1 MSDALRFTADD
12 LRLRRL
18 NQAPADASG
27 EFVLYWCMA
36 YRRGSDNAALAYA
49 IERAN
54 ELGLPCVVYE
64 SIRPDHPYASD
75 RLHTFALE
83 CARDTAAALAERGI
97 LHAFFLPGTAS
108 EAKGVVRKLAQRA
121 AMVVSDDAPGS
132 IFEAQHTA
140 VARAIDRA
148 YVVVDDACGVPM
160 ALFPKLE
167 VAARTLRPK
176 LLRVRDA
183 WVRPLHEPRPKVA
196 APRVAW
202 PFDPVDLQRADVARL
217 VAACAIDHDV
227 APVEETPGGSVAAE
241 TRLARFVR
249 DRLAGYATDRNDPSR
264 DATTGLS
271 AYLHW
276 GAVSARRVALSVRAE
291 AEDRGAKEAGDA
303 LLEQLLVRRGL
314 AYNFAA
320 RSKDPTSYDAMPG
333 WAKETLATHGA
344 DKRTLVS
351 PEDLEGARSPD
362 ELWNAAQL
370 ELRAR
375 GVIHN
380 YARMLWG
387 KLVLPWM
394 PSPRAAHALLIGL
407 NDKYALDGRDPD
419 GWANIGWCFG
429 LHDRPWPE
437 RPVYG
442 TVRTMT
448 SRSARSKLDFE
459 SYLDRARGWRDAA
472 IVAG

>member
-1 MSDALRFTADD
+1 MAETLRFSPDD
-12 LRLRRL
+12 PRVRRL
-18 NQAPADASG
+18 NDAKGGSRG
-27 EFVLYWCMA
+27 DYVLYWCMA
-36 YRRGSDNAALAYA
+36 YRRARDNAALAFA

-64 SIRPDHPYASD
+64 SIRPDYPHASD
-75 RLHTFALE
+75 RLHTFAIE
-83 CARDTAAALAERGI
+83 CARDSAAALAHRG
-97 LHAFFLPGTAS
+97 LTHAFFLPRTPK
-108 EAKGVVRKLAQRA
+108 EAAGVVRKVAARA
-121 AMVVSDDAPGS
+121 AMVVSDDSPGF
-132 IFEAQHTA
+132 IFEAQHAA
-140 VARAIDRA
+140 VARAA
-148 YVVVDDACGVPM
+148 PCPYVVVDDAAGVPM
-160 ALFPKLE
+160 ALFPKQE
-167 VAARTLRPK
+167 HAARTLRPK
-176 LLRVRDA
+176 LLKARDA
-183 WVRPLHEPRPKVA
+183 WLRPLHEARPKVD
-196 APRVAW
+196 PKPVAW
-202 PFDPVDLQRADVARL
+202 PFDPVDLAKADVAAL
-217 VAACAIDHDV
+217 VASCAIDHGVPAVD
-227 APVEETPGGSVAAE
+227 ETPGGSRAAE
-241 TRLARFVR
+241 ERLARFLR
-249 DRLAGYATDRNDPSR
+249 SHLAGYLTDRNDPSR

-276 GAVSARRVALSVRAE
+276 GAISARRVALAVREAAEERGAAE
-291 AEDRGAKEAGDA
+291 AGEA

-320 RSKDPTSYDAMPG
+320 RAKDATSYDAMPA
-333 WAKETLATHGA
+333 WAKEALALHSK
-344 DKRTLVS
+344 DKRTIVS
-351 PEDLEGARSPD
+351 PEDLEAARSPD

-387 KLVLPWM
+387 KLVIAWM
-394 PSPRAAHALLIGL
+394 ASPRAAHALLVHL

-437 RPVYG
+437 CPIYG

-459 SYLDRARGWRDAA
+459 SYLDRARQWRDA
-472 IVAG
+472 VD